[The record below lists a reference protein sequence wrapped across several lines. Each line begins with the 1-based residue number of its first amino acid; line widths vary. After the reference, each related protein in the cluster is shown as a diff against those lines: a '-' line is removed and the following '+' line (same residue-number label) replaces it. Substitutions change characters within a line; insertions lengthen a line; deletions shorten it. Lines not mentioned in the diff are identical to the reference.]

1 MRPRLALLAA
11 LLLALVAWKFVYLHP
26 HLDSGAAPRGRT
38 YGETGDGFDATGE
51 DLEEGWRE
59 EFAKR
64 LEAAKRVA
72 TPPPRPKSICVKVA
86 PDDGFGRLA
95 VAFKGD
101 GAAMSVCEAKTRC
114 RRMGR
119 RCAGLVRVQ
128 DRTTFLTREELI
140 NAVQRSGN
148 SATLFVA
155 LYGRNGD
162 ALRNALRSYDASGRL
177 QVRAAAYAAD
187 GGAPVFRNTTTHDNT
202 VYEVAQARSEFWLDI
217 PNQKL
222 QTVDGGLCAAKEA
235 CARHKRCRSFV
246 YRVRD
251 GAAVLYAGGKIA
263 PPSSPQTVMRRNQ
276 QRNKAKTVRRIYRKA
291 VNAPSKRRVCFSS
304 NGDVSTTLNDEVA
317 DGASLLGDR
326 RPTVLGEKPRVVVT
340 LTTLPGR
347 IHQIRR
353 VLESLLHQTLSADE
367 IRVYTPTHSARERR
381 AYATPP
387 WLAAMAPRVRLV
399 RIERDYG
406 PATKV
411 IPAVRDGLANGDDAL
426 LVVVDDDT
434 LYPPRLLETFASW
447 SRRFPDA
454 AVSATGWP
462 VTRSLRYPH
471 WTENYLVYGNELVAP
486 HPVSVVRGNCGF
498 AVKAKFFDE
507 RLWTEMARAPAGATV
522 MDDVWISGHLARRRV
537 KRYVVPFDADQY
549 TSDPRLENVV
559 TLDSNLGKGV
569 SNRAAA
575 NEAGLN
581 YFRGAW
587 DVVWD
592 PPLQEPRVGN

>member
-1 MRPRLALLAA
+1 M
-11 LLLALVAWKFVYLHP
+11 
-26 HLDSGAAPRGRT
+26 
-38 YGETGDGFDATGE
+38 
-51 DLEEGWRE
+51 
-59 EFAKR
+59 
-64 LEAAKRVA
+64 
-72 TPPPRPKSICVKVA
+72 
-86 PDDGFGRLA
+86 
-95 VAFKGD
+95 
-101 GAAMSVCEAKTRC
+101 
-114 RRMGR
+114 
-119 RCAGLVRVQ
+119 
-128 DRTTFLTREELI
+128 
-140 NAVQRSGN
+140 
-148 SATLFVA
+148 
-155 LYGRNGD
+155 
-162 ALRNALRSYDASGRL
+162 
-177 QVRAAAYAAD
+177 
-187 GGAPVFRNTTTHDNT
+187 
-202 VYEVAQARSEFWLDI
+202 
-217 PNQKL
+217 
-222 QTVDGGLCAAKEA
+222 
-235 CARHKRCRSFV
+235 
-246 YRVRD
+246 
-251 GAAVLYAGGKIA
+251 
-263 PPSSPQTVMRRNQ
+263 
-276 QRNKAKTVRRIYRKA
+276 
-291 VNAPSKRRVCFSS
+291 
-304 NGDVSTTLNDEVA
+304 NDEVA
-317 DGASLLGDR
+317 DGASLLGDP
-326 RPTVLGEKPRVVVT
+326 RPTQLTDKPRVVVT

-347 IHQIRR
+347 IHQIRN
-353 VLESLLHQTLSADE
+353 VLESLLQQTLAADE
-367 IRVYTPTHSARERR
+367 IRVYTPTHSAREQR

-399 RIERDYG
+399 RIEKDYG

-454 AVSATGWP
+454 VVSATGWP

-498 AVKAKFFDE
+498 AVKAKFFDAK
-507 RLWTEMARAPAGATV
+507 LWEEMARAPAGATV
-522 MDDVWISGHLARRRV
+522 MDDVWISGHLARRHI

-592 PPLQEPRVGN
+592 PPLQEPKTT